1 MKVYTFTHH
10 TKPPQRPLQSRFNLG
25 GSNIHKKARHQTF
38 KTLNLM
44 SFLENKLASQIV
56 AIVFLTVAV
65 FIAVQGL
72 FGSTDAT
79 VARAAGL
86 EDNVKLIV
94 NYNTTTPADKN
105 SVDNSKLVDAPDTTL
120 LGDSPQATTNLQP
133 VSTSSVTTDKPASI
147 SKK

>member
-86 EDNVKLIV
+86 
-94 NYNTTTPADKN
+94 
-105 SVDNSKLVDAPDTTL
+105 VDAPDTTL